1 MKKIFSYKNNILTCG
16 FLIALSTLIS
26 CKKLIEIPV
35 NPPTQITRQQVFAD
49 SATTISAVAGVY
61 SYTPGGHGIPYNDGL
76 FTASTS
82 LSGHEVAYAN
92 SNGDNAQ
99 FYNYTVTPINEEITA
114 LWTAPYSEIYQ
125 INDVLAGITDN
136 SNLSPSFVKQITG
149 EMKVVRAFC
158 YFNMVNLFGGVPL
171 VTTTD
176 YKTNAQSPRASA
188 AEVYAQISTDLNDA
202 VKILPTTYPSSG
214 HARPNLYTAVALQ
227 AKVHLYLGQWQA
239 AYNEANSVIN
249 SGLYDITTT
258 PLSDVFL
265 EGSAEAIWQVPI
277 QDLYGGS
284 GDANNFFPYSS
295 DETPSYVV
303 TDSLLNQ
310 FEAGDMRLENW
321 LGVNV
326 INGKNIYYPA
336 KYKDRQPTSPATG
349 FMMLRF
355 AEMYLIRAEAAAQLG
370 NLDQAL
376 TDVNTIRSRAGL
388 GNSTADA
395 TSSAAVLA
403 AIRKERRTEM
413 CFEFGSR
420 WFDLNRTSTNTKYPA
435 NGQAPAVLAG
445 WKPDFALYPL
455 PQAQLQ
461 LNGRL
466 VQNPGYH

>member
-1 MKKIFSYKNNILTCG
+1 MKKIFSYKNKILAG
-16 FLIALSTLIS
+16 LIVALSTLVS

-61 SYTPGGHGIPYNDGL
+61 SYTPGGHGMPFTDGF
-76 FTASTS
+76 FTTSTS
-82 LSGHEVAYAN
+82 LSGHEVAYTGGY
-92 SNGDNAQ
+92 GDNAQ
-99 FYNYTVTPINEEITA
+99 FYSYTVTPINDEITS

-136 SNLSPSFVKQITG
+136 NNLSASFVKQITA

-176 YKTNAQSPRASA
+176 YKTNAQMPRASA
-188 AEVYAQISTDLNDA
+188 VVVYAQIVTDLNDA
-202 VKILPTTYPSSG
+202 VKNLPITYPSSG

-227 AKVHLYLGQWQA
+227 AKVNLYRGQWQA
-239 AYNEANSVIN
+239 AYNEADSVIN

-265 EGSAEAIWQVPI
+265 EESAEAIWQVPI
-277 QDLYGGS
+277 QNLYGGS
-284 GDANNFFPYSS
+284 GDANQFVPYSS
-295 DETPSYVV
+295 DATPNYVV

-310 FEAGDMRLENW
+310 FEAGDLRRESW
-321 LGVNV
+321 LGVNIV
-326 INGKNIYYPA
+326 NDKNVYYPA
-336 KYKDRQPTSPATG
+336 KYKDLQPTTPATD
-349 FMMLRF
+349 FMLLRF
-355 AEMYLIRAEAAAQLG
+355 AEMYLVRAEAAAQLG
-370 NLDQAL
+370 KLSQAL
-376 TDVNTIRSRAGL
+376 SDINTIRARAGL
-388 GNSTADA
+388 GNSTAQA
-395 TSSAAVLA
+395 TSQAAVLA

-420 WFDLNRTSTNTKYPA
+420 WFDLNRTSTDTKYPA
-435 NGQAPAVLAG
+435 SGQAPAVLAG

-461 LNGRL
+461 LNSHL
-466 VQNPGYH
+466 NQNPGYH